1 MEKKTMGTFLAALR
15 RANGMTQ
22 RELAEKLNVSDKSVS
37 RWENDDGTPDLAL
50 LPVIAEVFGVTCDEL
65 LRGERA
71 ATQPTA
77 AQESARTEKVEKQRR
92 RLLHASLSRFRSH
105 SVLALA
111 LAAVG
116 FLIAH
121 GCNSALERALIGFF
135 LGAVCF
141 VGAAAIET
149 VQCSAAFLAVSDE
162 DLTGEDVDAYRVSV
176 VRWAERTFGA
186 LWVLFA
192 TTLPLLLAFKPVDYN
207 GFTLSKT
214 TVGVTMEW
222 YIFVLLALAALGIW
236 ALVVRAV
243 NERLTKKGVGVLT
256 EEESEARRKN
266 RRLQRATALTL
277 CAVMA
282 ATLFAGQTLCGF
294 GDPRHLVEGM
304 TFTDFNEFRRYMW
317 QKVNGENSDGFAIAP
332 EPALDTAIPSD
343 TDTSG
348 LYGTRRAIY
357 DENGEEVYTYYQ
369 RNWSVSSISPGDK
382 EDDYLPITVY
392 TNSDMRKARSRA
404 QIITAASHVL
414 CAIECAGAVLIYRKK
429 REK

>member
-1 MEKKTMGTFLAALR
+1 MEKKTMGSFLAALR
-15 RANGMTQ
+15 RASGMTQ
-22 RELAEKLNVSDKSVS
+22 RELAERLNVSDKSVS
-37 RWENDDGTPDLAL
+37 RWERDDGVPDLAL
-50 LPVIAEVFGVTCDEL
+50 IPVIAEVFGVTCDEL

-71 ATQPTA
+71 AAGETA
-77 AQESARTEKVEKQRR
+77 AQEAHHSERAEKQRR
-92 RLLHASLSRFRSH
+92 RLLRASLSRFRSH

-116 FLIAH
+116 FLVAH

-141 VGAAAIET
+141 VGAAAVEA

-162 DLTGEDVDAYRVSV
+162 DLTGDDVDAYRVSV

-186 LWVLFA
+186 VWVLFA

-214 TVGVTMEW
+214 TVGITMEW
-222 YIFVLLALAALGIW
+222 YILALIALAAFALW
-236 ALVVRAV
+236 ALAVRAV
-243 NERLTKKGVGVLT
+243 NGRLAKKGMGVLA
-256 EEESEARRKN
+256 EEESEVRRKN
-266 RRLQRATALTL
+266 RRLQRVTALTL

-282 ATLFAGQTLCGF
+282 ATLFAGQALGGF
-294 GDPRHLVEGM
+294 GDPRRLVEGM
-304 TFTDFNEFRRYMW
+304 TFTDFKEFRRYMW

-332 EPALDTAIPSD
+332 EPD

-369 RNWSVSSISPGDK
+369 RNWSVSSIYPGDK

-404 QIITAASHVL
+404 QTITAASYVL
-414 CAIECAGAVLIYRKK
+414 CALECAGAVLIYRKQ

>member
-1 MEKKTMGTFLAALR
+1 MEKKTMGSFLAALR
-15 RANGMTQ
+15 RASGMTQ
-22 RELAEKLNVSDKSVS
+22 RELAERLNVSDKSVS
-37 RWENDDGTPDLAL
+37 RWERDDGVPDLAL
-50 LPVIAEVFGVTCDEL
+50 IPVIAEVFGVTCDEL

-71 ATQPTA
+71 AAGETA
-77 AQESARTEKVEKQRR
+77 AQEAHHSERAEKQRR
-92 RLLHASLSRFRSH
+92 RLLRASLSRFRSH

-116 FLIAH
+116 FLVAH

-141 VGAAAIET
+141 VGAAAVEA

-162 DLTGEDVDAYRVSV
+162 DLTGDDVDAYRVSV

-186 LWVLFA
+186 VWVLFA

-214 TVGVTMEW
+214 TVGITMEW
-222 YIFVLLALAALGIW
+222 YILVLLALAALALW
-236 ALVVRAV
+236 ALAVRAV
-243 NERLTKKGVGVLT
+243 NGRLAKKSVGALT

-266 RRLQRATALTL
+266 RRLQRVTALIL

-282 ATLFAGQTLCGF
+282 ATLFAGQALCGF
-294 GDPRHLVEGM
+294 GDPRRLVDGT
-304 TFTDFNEFRRYMW
+304 TFTDFKEFRRYMW

-332 EPALDTAIPSD
+332 EPD

-369 RNWSVSSISPGDK
+369 RNWAVSSIYPGDK
-382 EDDYLPITVY
+382 ENDYLPITVY
-392 TNSDMRKARSRA
+392 TNSDMRRARSLA
-404 QIITAASHVL
+404 QTITAASYVL
-414 CAIECAGAVLIYRKK
+414 CALECAGAALIYRKK
-429 REK
+429 RGK

>member
-1 MEKKTMGTFLAALR
+1 MEKKTMGSFLAALR
-15 RANGMTQ
+15 RASGMTQ
-22 RELAEKLNVSDKSVS
+22 RELAERLNVSDKSVS
-37 RWENDDGTPDLAL
+37 RWERDDGVPDLAL
-50 LPVIAEVFGVTCDEL
+50 IPVIAEVFGVTCDEL

-71 ATQPTA
+71 AAGETA
-77 AQESARTEKVEKQRR
+77 AQEAHHSERAEKQRR
-92 RLLHASLSRFRSH
+92 RLLRASLSRFRSH

-116 FLIAH
+116 GLVAH

-141 VGAAAIET
+141 VAAAAVEA
-149 VQCSAAFLAVSDE
+149 VQLSAACLAVDDDSLAGD
-162 DLTGEDVDAYRVSV
+162 DVAAYRCAV
-176 VRWAERTFGA
+176 VRSAERTFGA

-214 TVGVTMEW
+214 TVGITMEW
-222 YIFVLLALAALGIW
+222 YILVLLALAALALW
-236 ALVVRAV
+236 ALAVRAV
-243 NERLTKKGVGVLT
+243 NGRLAKKSVGALT

-266 RRLQRATALTL
+266 RRLQRVTALIL

-282 ATLFAGQTLCGF
+282 ATLFAGQALCGF
-294 GDPRHLVEGM
+294 GDPRRLVDGT
-304 TFTDFNEFRRYMW
+304 TFTDFKEFRRYMW

-332 EPALDTAIPSD
+332 EPD

-348 LYGTRRAIY
+348 SLGTWRAIY

-369 RNWSVSSISPGDK
+369 RNLEVSSIYPGDK
-382 EDDYLPITVY
+382 ENDYLPITVY
-392 TNSDMRKARSRA
+392 TNSDMHKARSRA
-404 QIITAASHVL
+404 QTITAASYVL
-414 CAIECAGAVLIYRKK
+414 CALECAGAVLIYRKK